1 MWCRILEY
9 GVETGLWFEDQMSI
23 QGYKTRIEG
32 RRQFAYILE
41 DPLVFSEY
49 QAESMHGSAKV
60 LIAGY

>member
-1 MWCRILEY
+1 
-9 GVETGLWFEDQMSI
+9 MSI